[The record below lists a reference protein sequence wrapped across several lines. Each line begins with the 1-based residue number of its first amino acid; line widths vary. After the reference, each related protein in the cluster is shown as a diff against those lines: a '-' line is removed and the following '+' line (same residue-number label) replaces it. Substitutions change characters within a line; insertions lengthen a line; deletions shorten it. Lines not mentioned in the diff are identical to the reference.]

1 MSSLDTKM
9 SLKDCRLRLLNRM
22 LDLVWSQW
30 TTLGISGNA
39 RPVEKWVLDPEALVL
54 FTCTV
59 GRYEPR
65 IFDSMLEWLSFNQ
78 RLLNIQRLKTINRRG
93 DFKGKQLLAAIA
105 HLLMKPASRSKWE
118 RLSEEIFSDSARS
131 EQLFKLKD
139 GSPQPQLGDSD
150 DAFEKAGYIRRKFR
164 RREAVVQFNPDL
176 SANLILKLR
185 ALLGLNSRCELITYL
200 LTHKE
205 ANPTEIASV
214 TGYSSKTIYNA
225 ISDMYMSGKLIKR
238 VSGKESLYSFGD
250 DSWEKFLCPAG
261 RTADW
266 MDWPKALRALESI
279 WMALN
284 NPSLENEPIS
294 TIHGELRLTI
304 HKVLPQLQQTAPL
317 QSARL
322 KRAIQLPGLE
332 FEELCG
338 LLCDLVEFY
347 ETG

>member
-1 MSSLDTKM
+1 M

-39 RPVEKWVLDPEALVL
+39 RLVEKWVLDPEALVL
-54 FTCTV
+54 FTCTI

-93 DFKGKQLLAAIA
+93 NFEGKQLLAAIA

-118 RLSEEIFSDSARS
+118 RLSEKIFIDSTKS

-139 GSPQPQLGDSD
+139 GSPHPRLGDTD
-150 DAFEKAGYIRRKFR
+150 DAFVKAGYIRQKFR
-164 RREAVVQFNPDL
+164 QRKAVVQFNPDL

-185 ALLGLNSRCELITYL
+185 ALFGLNSRCEIISYL

-205 ANPTEIASV
+205 ANPSEIAAV

-225 ISDMYMSGKLIKR
+225 ISDMYMSGKLNKR
-238 VSGKESLYSFGD
+238 VSGKESLYSLGD
-250 DSWEKFLCPAG
+250 NSWEAFLCSAG
-261 RTADW
+261 RTAEW
-266 MDWPKALRALESI
+266 MDWPKAFRALEII
-279 WMALN
+279 WMALD
-284 NPSLENEPIS
+284 NPRLENEPIN
-294 TIHGELRLTI
+294 TIDSELRLAI
-304 HKVLPQLQQTAPL
+304 HKILPQLQQTAPSISTRL
-317 QSARL
+317 QRSIKL
-322 KRAIQLPGLE
+322 SELV
-332 FEELCG
+332 FEELCR
-338 LLCDLVEFY
+338 LLCDLIGFY

>member
-1 MSSLDTKM
+1 M

-39 RPVEKWVLDPEALVL
+39 RLVEKWVLDPEALVL
-54 FTCTV
+54 FTCTI

-93 DFKGKQLLAAIA
+93 NFEGKQLLAAIA

-118 RLSEEIFSDSARS
+118 RLSEKIFIDSTKS

-139 GSPQPQLGDSD
+139 GSPHPRLGDTD
-150 DAFEKAGYIRRKFR
+150 DAFVKAGYIRQKFR
-164 RREAVVQFNPDL
+164 QRKAVVQFNPDL

-185 ALLGLNSRCELITYL
+185 ALFGLNSRCEIISYL

-205 ANPTEIASV
+205 ANPSEIAAV

-225 ISDMYMSGKLIKR
+225 ISDMYMSGKLNKR
-238 VSGKESLYSFGD
+238 VSGKESLYSLGD
-250 DSWEKFLCPAG
+250 NSWEAFLCSAG
-261 RTADW
+261 RTAEW
-266 MDWPKALRALESI
+266 MDWPKAFRALEII
-279 WMALN
+279 WMALD
-284 NPSLENEPIS
+284 NPRLENEPIN
-294 TIHGELRLTI
+294 TIDSELRLAI
-304 HKVLPQLQQTAPL
+304 HKILPQLQQTAPSI
-317 QSARL
+317 SARL
-322 KRAIQLPGLE
+322 QRSIKLSELV
-332 FEELCG
+332 FEELCR
-338 LLCDLVEFY
+338 LLCDLIGFY

>member
-1 MSSLDTKM
+1 M

-30 TTLGISGNA
+30 TTLGIPGNA
-39 RPVEKWVLDPEALVL
+39 RLAEKWVLDPEALVL
-54 FTCTV
+54 FTCTI

-93 DFKGKQLLAAIA
+93 NFAGKQLLAAIA

-118 RLSEEIFSDSARS
+118 KLSEDIFIDSAKP

-139 GSPQPQLGDSD
+139 GSPHPQLGDSD
-150 DAFEKAGYIRRKFR
+150 DAFHKAGYIRQEFR
-164 RREAVVQFNPDL
+164 QRQAVVQFKPDI

-185 ALLGLNSRCELITYL
+185 ALFGLNSRCEVISYL
-200 LTHKE
+200 LTHRE
-205 ANPTEIASV
+205 ANPTEIAAV

-225 ISDMYMSGKLIKR
+225 ISDMYMSGKLNKR
-238 VSGKESLYSFGD
+238 ISGKESLYSFGD
-250 DSWEKFLCPAG
+250 NSWEEFLCPAG

-266 MDWPKALRALESI
+266 MDWPKAFRALEII
-279 WMALN
+279 WMALDN
-284 NPSLENEPIS
+284 HSLEKES
-294 TIHGELRLTI
+294 IHTADSELKLAI
-304 HKVLPQLQQTAPL
+304 HKVLPQLQQTALSTAVRL
-317 QSARL
+317 QRTIES
-322 KRAIQLPGLE
+322 PGLR
-332 FEELCG
+332 FEELCSI
-338 LLCDLVEFY
+338 LFDLVGFY

>member
-1 MSSLDTKM
+1 M

-39 RPVEKWVLDPEALVL
+39 RLVEKWVLDPEALVL
-54 FTCTV
+54 FTCTI

-78 RLLNIQRLKTINRRG
+78 RLLNIQRLKTINQRG
-93 DFKGKQLLAAIA
+93 NFEGKQLLAAIA

-118 RLSEEIFSDSARS
+118 RLSEKIFIDSTKS

-139 GSPQPQLGDSD
+139 GSPHPRLGDSD
-150 DAFEKAGYIRRKFR
+150 DAFAKAGYIRQKFR
-164 RREAVVQFNPDL
+164 QRKTVVQFKPGL

-185 ALLGLNSRCELITYL
+185 ALFGLNSRCEIISYL

-205 ANPTEIASV
+205 ANPTEIAAV

-225 ISDMYMSGKLIKR
+225 ISDMYMSGKLNKR

-250 DSWEKFLCPAG
+250 NSWENFLCPAG

-266 MDWPKALRALESI
+266 MNWPAAFRALEII
-279 WMALN
+279 WMALD
-284 NPSLENEPIS
+284 NPRLENEPIN
-294 TIHGELRLTI
+294 TIDSELRLAI
-304 HKVLPQLQQTAPL
+304 HKILPQLQQTAPFQSMHL
-317 QSARL
+317 QRT
-322 KRAIQLPGLE
+322 IQLPGLR
-332 FEELCG
+332 FEELCR
-338 LLCDLVEFY
+338 LLCDLVGFY